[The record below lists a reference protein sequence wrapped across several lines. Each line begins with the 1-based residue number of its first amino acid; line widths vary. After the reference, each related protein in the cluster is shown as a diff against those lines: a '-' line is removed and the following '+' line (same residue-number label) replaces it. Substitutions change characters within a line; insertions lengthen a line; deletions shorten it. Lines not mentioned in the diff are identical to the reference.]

1 MSIKKD
7 VENTLLMEQGK
18 QKENEI
24 IKLEKAFVDYTIDD
38 LKENF
43 DKKMLEFANELE
55 QFRKKYFSESKKRI
69 KGSSVLV
76 ISDYFF
82 KPFGSYCMGTK
93 PKYEYERLLVAFEY
107 YREIVT
113 KINVELYQFYPT
125 LSHFCR
131 FLGLSVSTWRNNYA
145 NNRDSRVS
153 ELVQVVEDWIFDT
166 NMRLSEGH
174 EIDNVTSIFRNKV
187 ELNKV
192 EQQAPQTVI
201 VADNT
206 SIEEIRDR
214 LKAWTSFDNEKRTI
228 EYNENE

>member
-1 MSIKKD
+1 M
-7 VENTLLMEQGK
+7 
-18 QKENEI
+18 
-24 IKLEKAFVDYTIDD
+24 
-38 LKENF
+38 
-43 DKKMLEFANELE
+43 
-55 QFRKKYFSESKKRI
+55 
-69 KGSSVLV
+69 

-82 KPFGSYCMGTK
+82 KPFSAYCMGTK
-93 PKYEYERLLVAFEY
+93 PKYEYENLLVAFEY
-107 YREIVT
+107 YREIVN
-113 KINVELYQFYPT
+113 KINIELYQFYPT

-131 FLGLSVSTWRNNYA
+131 FLGLSVTTWRNSYT

-153 ELVQVVEDWIFDT
+153 ELVQVIEDWIFDT

-206 SIEEIRDR
+206 SIEEIKDR
-214 LKAWTSFDNEKRTI
+214 LKAWTNFDNEKKVI